1 MKLVTLNTWGGKLLE
16 PLLSFVKERADGT
29 DIFCFQEMYSSSV
42 KKIIARNMYS
52 QLLEELSVILKDF
65 QVYYSPHL
73 KNRDIDQDT
82 DFELST
88 GLATFIRKTIKV
100 KEWGE
105 IDIYRSGYK
114 LIDGNYQTIPKNL
127 QYFAVSNNRGK
138 YLIGNFHGIWYPH
151 DKLDTE
157 DRLEQSEIIRNF
169 LQKRP
174 EKIVLCGDYNLL
186 PDTKSMLILD
196 KDLRNLIKLHAVKK
210 TRSELHTGTAKITDY
225 ILVSSEVEVKDFK
238 VINTT
243 VSDHLPLYIEFI

>member
-1 MKLVTLNTWGGKLLE
+1 MKLITLNTWGGKLLNL
-16 PLLSFVKERADGT
+16 LLSFVKEQVNEI
-29 DIFCFQEMYSSSV
+29 DIFCFQEMYSSPE
-42 KKIIARNMYS
+42 KRIIARGMYS
-52 QLLEELSVILKDF
+52 QLLEELTSILNDF
-65 QVYYSPHL
+65 QPFYSPQL
-73 KNRDIDQDT
+73 KNRDIENDT

-88 GLATFIRKTIKV
+88 GLTTFIRKSIIV

-127 QYFAVSNNRGK
+127 QYFVVSNNRRK

-157 DRLEQSEIIRNF
+157 DRLEQSKIIRNF